1 MLRGIVLI
9 CPAIIAF
16 GALLVYGED
25 VVEGSGVQEEGLD
38 IDDNGDAAEYFDN
51 LVSENKDIV
60 TDIEQEFDY
69 FYNLEMMEKLE
80 NNTLDDSDSFLDDEL
95 ERLYDDPAIYD
106 EEMQR
111 NLYESGPD
119 SEYYEDSEE
128 FDNVLDD
135 LLLEEDL
142 LETDVD
148 KLDIEIF
155 QHESVDDPIKTE
167 VEKPMSIFNLN
178 LILLILLLA
187 SSVIVII
194 MACTTCRHY
203 RRVDTED
210 KFGDKSRK
218 NVIGSSDDKKRSM
231 SVITPPH
238 LWV

>member
-1 MLRGIVLI
+1 MLREIILI

-16 GALLVYGED
+16 GALLVYGD

-51 LVSENKDIV
+51 LVSENKDFV
-60 TDIEQEFDY
+60 ADIEQEFDY

-80 NNTLDDSDSFLDDEL
+80 NNTLDDSDSFVDDEL
-95 ERLYDDPAIYD
+95 ELLYDDPSIYD

-148 KLDIEIF
+148 KLDIELF

-218 NVIGSSDDKKRSM
+218 NVIGSSDDKKRSI

>member
-16 GALLVYGED
+16 EALLVYGED

-38 IDDNGDAAEYFDN
+38 IDDNGDATEYFDN

-60 TDIEQEFDY
+60 ADIEQEFDY

-80 NNTLDDSDSFLDDEL
+80 NNTHDDSDSFLDDEL
-95 ERLYDDPAIYD
+95 ELLYDDPAIYD
-106 EEMQR
+106 EELQR

-128 FDNVLDD
+128 FDNTLDD

-155 QHESVDDPIKTE
+155 QHESVDEPLKTE
-167 VEKPMSIFNLN
+167 MENPMNTFKLN
-178 LILLILLLA
+178 VILLILLLA

-194 MACTTCRHY
+194 MACTTCNHY
-203 RRVDTED
+203 RRVNTDD

-218 NVIGSSDDKKRSM
+218 SIIGSSDDKKRSI